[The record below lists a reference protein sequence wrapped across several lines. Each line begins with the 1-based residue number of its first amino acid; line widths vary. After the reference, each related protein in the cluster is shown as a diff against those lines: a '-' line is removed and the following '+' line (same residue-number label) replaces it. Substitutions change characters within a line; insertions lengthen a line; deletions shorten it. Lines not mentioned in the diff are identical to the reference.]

1 MQLSADHIGGLHGK
15 GQGLVRGKGGH
26 VGHLQLLP
34 ILGDHQH
41 QLQIAGTLRGQI
53 GGKKK
58 PYDRGNVL
66 IIRLLCGFRDVIC
79 RQKGWNRALFLNLLP

>member
-1 MQLSADHIGGLHGK
+1 MDGIRGELK
-15 GQGLVRGKGGH
+15 GWGRRIDGMPWRRIYGM
-26 VGHLQLLP
+26 
-34 ILGDHQH
+34 
-41 QLQIAGTLRGQI
+41 RGQI

-79 RQKGWNRALFLNLLP
+79 RQNGWNKALFLNLLP